1 MGSLTISNFFER
13 FFGNNHLLRMKKI
26 SYFFSVY
33 FFFIILISC
42 NEQRNNR
49 LLVLYQE
56 DGQNIDLKSECMQ
69 ILRASSYD
77 FDIIGSQSQRLGD
90 SLWQNNALII
100 LSDPQ
105 ILNPQWQSDIERYV
119 QTGGTLLVPAEDIN
133 TYYWPWLHQAQTKNE
148 KYFDGG
154 EINFFQDSTNF
165 RSLLKTV
172 FEKMSIQAD
181 QVKSLQAP
189 SDSRFTKIILD
200 AEVNEPME
208 LAVLPGGRVL
218 FIEREGNFKV
228 YDPEMRTTKL
238 LHTFDVSTKGNYEDG
253 MLGLTIDPNYEDNNW
268 VYIYYSPKGGRPRQ
282 NLSRFVLAYKD
293 SLILQSEKVILE
305 VAVQRET
312 CCHSGG
318 SISFGPNGNLFLSTG
333 DNTSSKESDGYSPLD
348 QRPGRSPFDAQ
359 KGASNTHDL
368 RGKILRITPKKDGTY
383 TIPKGNLFSP
393 DGTEGRPEIFAM
405 GCRNPFRFSVD
416 QRTGYVYWGDVGP
429 DSGIDSELGPQS
441 YDEWNQAKS
450 PGNYGWPYFEANNK
464 AYPILD
470 FATKKIGLSQ
480 NPLQPIND
488 SPNNTGARVLPPA
501 RSSMIWYPYGVSDIW
516 PMLGKGSRSAMAG
529 PIYYEPS
536 TPSKTAFPEYY
547 NGKLFIYEWA
557 RNWIKVVSF
566 DNEWNMIKI
575 EPFLSNEKFNK
586 PIDMEF
592 DREGNMYLLEYGAN
606 YFANNVEAKL
616 VKIEYNRGNRAPYAV
631 IQAAKTKGSVPFN
644 ATFSASQSFDYDPND
659 SLIFDWNL
667 SDGRKFRGENISFT
681 IDTAGI
687 YEIALNV
694 TDGDGG
700 TATSFSQIIVGNA
713 PPEIS
718 LKLDGN
724 QSFYFGESKRNYNI
738 EVTDLEDGSSS
749 SGTINSDDIKVNFSY
764 LPDVHDLA
772 LLGEAFYGNDLPIK
786 GEQLIWDNDCSSC
799 HAMQSA
805 SIGPSFNQ
813 IAERYNS
820 TESNISMLALKIIQ
834 GGNGNWG
841 HSLMAAHPDLSVNDA
856 ESMVEY
862 ILSVNDKNSESSFA
876 LDGAFLLSDFQ
887 NMTEK
892 GIYVISVRYEDLG
905 FEGIPAIESSKIQF
919 LRAPYI
925 QAEDYDISKNIEQQ
939 RPFGGSFA
947 FVSSLRHGSYVGYDN
962 IDLNGVTEILLK
974 IMPISGGKIA
984 IFQGDLKGKPLAE
997 LNIPSSNKN
1006 ESWEEENFVDYSFAI
1021 NESTDGSDVL
1031 FLMFTDVDETK
1042 VNMNLDQII
1051 FKQK

>member
-1 MGSLTISNFFER
+1 MRIIVFL
-13 FFGNNHLLRMKKI
+13 
-26 SYFFSVY
+26 FSTS
-33 FFFIILISC
+33 FLFSILISC
-42 NEQRNNR
+42 NEQRNHK

-56 DGQNIDLKSECMQ
+56 GELNNDLNSECIR
-69 ILRASSYD
+69 ILQESSFV
-77 FDIIGSQSQRLGD
+77 FDIIDPKSYRLGD

-100 LSDPQ
+100 LSDLQ
-105 ILNPQWQSDIERYV
+105 TLNPQWQSDIERYV
-119 QTGGTLLVPAEDIN
+119 QTGGTLLIPADSFN
-133 TYYWPWLHQAQTKNE
+133 SYHWPWLHQAQIKNE

-154 EINFFQDSTNF
+154 KIDFFQDSTNF
-165 RSLLKTV
+165 KALLKTA
-172 FEKMSIQAD
+172 FEIMSIQAD
-181 QVKSLQAP
+181 QVKSSQAP
-189 SDSRFTKIILD
+189 SNSRFTKIILD

-238 LHTFDVSTKGNYEDG
+238 LHAFDVSTEGNYEDG
-253 MLGLTIDPNYEDNNW
+253 MLGLTIDPNYEENNW
-268 VYIYYSPKGGRPRQ
+268 IYIYYSPKGGRPRQ
-282 NLSRFVLAYKD
+282 NLSRFVLAYQD

-333 DNTSSKESDGYSPLD
+333 DNTNSKESDGYSPLD
-348 QRPGRSPFDAQ
+348 ERVGRSPFDAQ

-368 RGKILRITPKKDGTY
+368 RGKILRITPKRDGTY
-383 TIPKGNLFSP
+383 TIPKGNLFSL
-393 DGTEGRPEIFAM
+393 DGSEGRPEIFAM

-464 AYPILD
+464 AYSMLD
-470 FATKKIGLSQ
+470 FATKKIGLPK
-480 NPLQPIND
+480 NPLHPLND

-501 RSSMIWYPYGVSDIW
+501 RPSMIWYPYGVSDIW

-529 PIYYEPS
+529 PIYYEPT
-536 TPSKTAFPEYY
+536 TPSRTAFPGYY

-566 DNEWNMIKI
+566 DDDWNVIKI

-592 DREGNMYLLEYGAN
+592 DRDGNMYLLEYGAN
-606 YFANNVEAKL
+606 YFANNIEAKL
-616 VKIEYNRGNRAPYAV
+616 VKIEYNRGNRVPYAV
-631 IQAAKTKGSVPFN
+631 IQATKTKGSAPFS
-644 ATFSASQSFDYDPND
+644 ATFSASQSYDYDLND
-659 SLIFDWNL
+659 TLVFDWNL
-667 SDGRKFRGENISFT
+667 SDGRKFKGESISLT
-681 IDTAGI
+681 IDSIGV

-694 TDGDGG
+694 TDRDGG
-700 TATSFSQIIVGNA
+700 TATSFSQITVGNA

-718 LKLDGN
+718 LKLEGN
-724 QSFYFGESKRNYNI
+724 ESFYFGESKRNYNI
-738 EVTDLEDGSSS
+738 QVTDLEDGSSS
-749 SGTINSDDIKVNFSY
+749 SGTINSDEVKVNFTYSAG
-764 LPDVHDLA
+764 VHDLA
-772 LLGEAFYGNDLPIK
+772 LLGEAFYANVIISEGK
-786 GEQLIWDNDCSSC
+786 QLIENSDCSSC
-799 HAMQSA
+799 HAMETA
-805 SIGPSFNQ
+805 SIGPGFKR
-813 IAERYNS
+813 IAERYKS
-820 TESNISMLALKIIQ
+820 TSSNISRLALKIIQ

-862 ILSVNDKNSESSFA
+862 ILSVNNNHNEPSLPLAGK
-876 LDGAFLLSDFQ
+876 FLLSESQDI
-887 NMTEK
+887 TEK
-892 GIYVISVRYEDLG
+892 GLYVMSVSYEDHG
-905 FEGIPAIESSKIQF
+905 YKGIPSIEASKIQF

-925 QAEDYDISKNIEQQ
+925 QAEDYDIFKNVEQQ

-947 FVSSLRHGSYVGYDN
+947 FVSSLRHGSYVGYEN
-962 IDLNGVTEILLK
+962 IDLHGVNEILLK
-974 IMPISGGKIA
+974 VMPISGGKIA
-984 IFQGDLKGKPLAE
+984 LFQGGLKGKPLAE
-997 LNIPSSNKN
+997 LYIPSSDKN
-1006 ESWEEENFVDYSFAI
+1006 PSWEEENFSEYSFI
-1021 NESTDGSDVL
+1021 VNNSKEGSDVL
-1031 FLMFTDVDETK
+1031 FLLFTDAGDTK
-1042 VNMNLDQII
+1042 VDMNLDQIV